1 MVGKLKLDS
10 GKVRSF
16 RTINNTIP
24 RTFFFWQI
32 PDRTIKAEK
41 GKKLHIVD
49 FEDNKNK
56 VAYSLKCLINN

>member
-1 MVGKLKLDS
+1 LGKILIEKLE
-10 GKVRSF
+10 
-16 RTINNTIP
+16 
-24 RTFFFWQI
+24 
-32 PDRTIKAEK
+32 TIKAEK